1 MAELSDTDLD
11 DVKQARA
18 MENVDKSTTVLG
30 AEYNDLFV
38 PEDSDFDIS
47 SIPDRDANEL
57 SDEEMSRLAGMQ
69 LDDLFDSTDSISL
82 ESLFGEP
89 NHNVQPKTETAA
101 ESQSS
106 FHDKNTGM
114 QAGGEQEASAAQI
127 LGFGKASQSD
137 AASQEESSA
146 DASGAATPDSDRKK
160 PSDSEI
166 LNENI
171 PLEETL
177 QETAGKKSKK
187 SKKKAKNKKGEELE
201 DGLPKKSFGQKVK
214 GLFFEIDNTGSDEI
228 REVQNQTADT
238 DAALENAR
246 ERSRNVLQE
255 EDEELDENERLL
267 KAMYGDDID
276 GAPLGEEEA
285 PVKLGFFAKLKLL
298 FAKKKAQNQM
308 EEQEEEAAEALE
320 NEQRKIRKQEKK
332 EADAVKKEAAK
343 AEKEAKKKE
352 PKPEKPKK
360 EKKPKKKKEPPKPQD
375 VLKIKPKTIIKMVL
389 FVAGLV
395 VLVNLANSTAY
406 YSSSVSRAKLYFQNG
421 NYVDAYEEMAGLSLE
436 DADKP
441 LYDQICVI
449 MFIEK
454 QYQSYHNFVRLNMPV
469 EALDS
474 LIKGIARY
482 QKYAPRAEKLG
493 VTVQFEAARDKVV
506 EVLQSQYGISYEKA
520 VEYAN
525 LSESDFVQYYHTIE
539 TYGGK

>member
-11 DVKQARA
+11 DVKQART
-18 MENVDKSTTVLG
+18 MENADKSAAVLG
-30 AEYNDLFV
+30 DEYNDLFI
-38 PEDSDFDIS
+38 PEDSDFNIS
-47 SIPDRDANEL
+47 SIPDREANEL

-82 ESLFGEP
+82 ESLFGET
-89 NHNVQPKTETAA
+89 NHNVQPKAEKAA
-101 ESQSS
+101 ENQINSP
-106 FHDKNTGM
+106 DKNTKM
-114 QAGGEQEASAAQI
+114 SAGGEQ
-127 LGFGKASQSD
+127 
-137 AASQEESSA
+137 
-146 DASGAATPDSDRKK
+146 DASGAVAPASDRKE
-160 PSDSEI
+160 PSDTEI

-171 PLEETL
+171 PLEEPS

-187 SKKKAKNKKGEELE
+187 AKKKAKNKKGEELE

-228 REVQNQTADT
+228 RNDQNQTADT
-238 DAALENAR
+238 DAALEDAR
-246 ERSRNVLQE
+246 ERSRSVLPK

-276 GAPLGEEEA
+276 GVPLDEEA

-298 FAKKKAQNQM
+298 FAKKRAQNQL

-332 EADAVKKEAAK
+332 EAGAAKKEAAK

-352 PKPEKPKK
+352 PKQEKPKK

-395 VLVNLANSTAY
+395 VLVNLANRTAY

-493 VTVQFEAARDKVV
+493 VAVQFEAARDKVV

-525 LSESDFVQYYHTIE
+525 LSENDFVQYYHTIE